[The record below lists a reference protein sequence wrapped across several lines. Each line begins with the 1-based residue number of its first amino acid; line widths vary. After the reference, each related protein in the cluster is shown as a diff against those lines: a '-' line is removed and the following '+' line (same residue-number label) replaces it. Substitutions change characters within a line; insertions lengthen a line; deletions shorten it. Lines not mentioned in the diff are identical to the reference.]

1 MAVALHNQTRIPREQ
16 SKRIM
21 AMQPV
26 QVSAPG
32 KVLITGGY
40 LVLDQQ
46 HPGLVLA
53 TTARFHTKIEVLGR
67 TSKALTRKIDCLV
80 GLACMQ

>member
-1 MAVALHNQTRIPREQ
+1 MALTQQ
-16 SKRIM
+16 S
-21 AMQPV
+21 V

-53 TTARFHTKIEVLGR
+53 TTARFHTKIEVLTHAG
-67 TSKALTRKIDCLV
+67 KIDAMRVCSLVCL
-80 GLACMQ
+80 Q